1 MTHSTPRHLS
11 PSDDHREDTTSH
23 YVTGEPKED
32 TEKDKEENKSAG
44 MREKEELP
52 TSPVL
57 KGAKTTPMNYFS
69 PWYRKLAVWEKKTLN
84 IMSKSVSEEKNESDD
99 VDEIDKK

>member
-1 MTHSTPRHLS
+1 MFWFFLLIGLELEKEADDEAKAQMTHSTPRHLS

-69 PWYRKLAVWEKKTLN
+69 P
-84 IMSKSVSEEKNESDD
+84 
-99 VDEIDKK
+99 